1 MIGNPINGG
10 LYGDYPSLKPADQ
23 LEGDVHYNT
32 DYRDVY
38 ATILEDFMHVESEW
52 VLKSKFNR
60 LPELVA
66 N

>member
-32 DYRDVY
+32 DYRDAY
-38 ATILEDFMHVESEW
+38 ATILEDFMHVDSEW
-52 VLKSKFNR
+52 VLNRKFNR
-60 LPELVA
+60 MSHLVA
-66 N
+66 T